1 MLVFGRGKPMVD
13 NDRHTATPAFVARL
27 GKRFVGWAQRQ
38 FYERYMRVHIQGQAH
53 VPTEGGFLVAANHTS
68 HLDQGL
74 VKMALG
80 SVGQHLASLAARDY
94 FFANRVRRWYFEN
107 FTNLM
112 PLARNGTF
120 KSTLRLAMRTLA
132 EGTPLLIFPEGT
144 RSIDGQM
151 APFKPAIGSMAMAT
165 GSPVVPIYL
174 EGTHTAMPKGSM
186 LWPKHKRLAAR
197 IGPAIPAALLCE
209 LSEGLPKRDASRL
222 ATSCIQ
228 LAVCALRDG
237 EALTPDVLKTRM
249 QPQLAKMHRAN
260 AETEL
265 AG

>member
-1 MLVFGRGKPMVD
+1 MADDTGQVK
-13 NDRHTATPAFVARL
+13 TPDFVARA
-27 GKRFVGWAQRQ
+27 GKRLVGWAQKQ
-38 FYERYMRVHIQGQAH
+38 FYDRYMQVEIAGQKH
-53 VPTEGGFLVAANHTS
+53 VPENCGFLVAANHTS

-144 RSIDGQM
+144 RSLDGQM
-151 APFKPAIGSMAMAT
+151 ASFKPAIGSMAMAT
-165 GSPVVPIYL
+165 GSPVLPIYL
-174 EGTHTAMPKGSM
+174 DGTHSAMPKGSS
-186 LWPKHKRLAAR
+186 LWPKHKQIAAR

-209 LSEGLPKRDASRL
+209 LGEGLPKRDASRL
-222 ATSCIQ
+222 ATTCIE

-237 EALTPDVLKTRM
+237 EALTPAVLKVRM
-249 QPQLAKMHRAN
+249 QPHVATMRRA
-260 AETEL
+260 AGEAAL